1 MRIAVRVISALVLIL
16 AGATAFA
23 PGQKISAINHPSNH
37 LKAFLRDHLGPDEDL
52 PDTTTRITV
61 VNVKTN
67 DGKHEEYV
75 VYISG
80 QLWCGTG
87 GCTLLI
93 LEPVGSS
100 FKVLSDTLTVR
111 LPIRLLASM
120 KNGYPDIGVR
130 VQGGGIEPGYEAVLS
145 FDGDSYPDDLMPP
158 ARKAGAVR
166 GKVII
171 ATTEGSVPLYD

>member
-1 MRIAVRVISALVLIL
+1 M

-23 PGQKISAINHPSNH
+23 PGQKITASNHPNDQ
-37 LKAFLRDHLGPDEDL
+37 LKAFLRDYVGSGGVL

-67 DGKHEEYV
+67 DGKHEEDV
-75 VYISG
+75 VYVSG
-80 QLWCGTG
+80 QGWCGTG

-100 FKVLSDTLTVR
+100 FKVLSDMLTVR

-145 FDGDSYPDDLMPP
+145 FDGDSYSDDLMPP
-158 ARKAGAVR
+158 ARKDTAIR